1 MQGKV
6 LPRLLAPPSTRDTA
20 CAAIKVGKMLIKLK
34 PDVHSVKQQD
44 QQGAAAAEEGL
55 KGRGRGAWPGQ
66 QLQIVFYSKCNT
78 SISYSLMHN

>member
-6 LPRLLAPPSTRDTA
+6 LPRLLAPPSTRGTA

-44 QQGAAAAEEGL
+44 QQGAAAEEGL
-55 KGRGRGAWPGQ
+55 KGRGSAWPGQ